1 MNKELEAILRM
12 YHNAVQPKDN
22 LATKYFQTKSCYDD
36 FNLIKSALER
46 KEKLN
51 KVWEIV
57 KEKNPRLS
65 LIKSMIKTNSV
76 DFDNY
81 NCAVFSY
88 ERLTETEFNDLV
100 EMLEEN

>member
-1 MNKELEAILRM
+1 MNKELEALEYLFPC
-12 YHNAVQPKDN
+12 YHCKEKDHKN
-22 LATKYFQTKSCYDD
+22 CEEICVEYIKYKE
-36 FNLIKSALER
+36 IMSALER
-46 KEKLN
+46 KEKLE
-51 KVWEIV
+51 KVWNIV

-88 ERLTETEFNDLV
+88 ERLTETEFNLLK
-100 EMLEEN
+100 EMLEEK